1 MFEFSQYKNS
11 ITGTKN
17 IKINKG
23 LDIKSIVKGC
33 FMSYYII
40 QVTKNLKILFMIYVN
55 RCKERSQDNMGH
67 TTDVRAQV
75 FSKTQRDLAYDYG
88 QGNSIKN
95 TDHVWFV
102 HAA

>member
-1 MFEFSQYKNS
+1 
-11 ITGTKN
+11 
-17 IKINKG
+17 
-23 LDIKSIVKGC
+23 
-33 FMSYYII
+33 
-40 QVTKNLKILFMIYVN
+40 MIYVN
-55 RCKERSQDNMGH
+55 RCKERSQDNMGQ

-95 TDHVWFV
+95 TEHVWFV